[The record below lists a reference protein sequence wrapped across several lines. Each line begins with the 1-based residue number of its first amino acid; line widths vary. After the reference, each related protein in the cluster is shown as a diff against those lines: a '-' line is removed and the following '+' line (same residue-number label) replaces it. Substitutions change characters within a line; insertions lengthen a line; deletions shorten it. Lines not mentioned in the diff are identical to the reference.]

1 MTLKEKRVESGY
13 TQNEL
18 SKETGISLRTLQH
31 FERNY
36 RLPDKAQLE
45 TLCRLAIAL
54 KCPIDDLIVNDDLRK
69 LYQKAKAL

>member
-1 MTLKEKRVESGY
+1 MSLKEKRKEAGY

-36 RLPDKAQLE
+36 RLTDNARLE

-54 KCPIDDLIVNDDLRK
+54 QCPIDDLIVNDDLRK
-69 LYQKAKAL
+69 LYKNAKAL